1 MKIVLDAE
9 NESLSKTPD
18 TSFCE
23 MGNQSQFLPKQGHKW
38 GQQSRTTSRI
48 YYPNQFEELQALDT
62 AFPVHKKTRTSSNS
76 PANPSWSEG

>member
-76 PANPSWSEG
+76 PANPS